1 MITATQRL
9 NGIRPLTMTTIEEIQ
24 GLKKV
29 ERRLFL
35 AEIKDLDEVI
45 SFSQQLYEP

>member
-1 MITATQRL
+1 
-9 NGIRPLTMTTIEEIQ
+9 MTTKEEILKIQ

-45 SFSQQLYEP
+45 SYSQQLYEP